1 MMPLGLLVKGSERE
15 YGEWV
20 RPWAMELVVL
30 SQAESCPRAM
40 ALLQSA
46 GIAKGPANFGHRIN
60 DSSPLGEPV
69 S

>member
-1 MMPLGLLVKGSERE
+1 MPLGPLVKGKERE

-20 RPWAMELVVL
+20 RPWAMVL
-30 SQAESCPRAM
+30 ALIWPISCPRAM
-40 ALLQSA
+40 ALLQSPE
-46 GIAKGPANFGHRIN
+46 IAKGPVNFGHRIN